1 MSRVVFPLVI
11 LAALFTIV
19 PIISHRHRLGRDE
32 PETAFALQDPARVV
46 DVDVLRTRTGNR
58 DLRLAG
64 DRDLALLRSNATVGR
79 LVRLLDS
86 TSTRERRL
94 AAATLGAAGLD
105 DGVLPLIR
113 AFETEHDELALA
125 SMAMALAESG
135 SPEAV
140 RTLIQ
145 AIRDARGLSA
155 YHAYQALKTTF
166 GLDLGLE
173 ADDWERW
180 FEASLAAHE

>member
-11 LAALFTIV
+11 LAALFAIV
-19 PIISHRHRLGRDE
+19 PLMSDRLARDE
-32 PETAFALQDPARVV
+32 AEPAFALQDPGRVI

-64 DRDLALLRSNATVGR
+64 DRDMALLRSNATVGR

-86 TSTRERRL
+86 SSTRERRL
-94 AAATLGAAGLD
+94 AAATLGAAGIE

-113 AFETEHDELALA
+113 AFESERDELALA
-125 SMAMALAESG
+125 AMASALAESG
-135 SPEAV
+135 NPEAV
-140 RTLIQ
+140 RSLIQ
-145 AIRDARGLSA
+145 AIRDQRGLAS
-155 YHAYQALKTTF
+155 YQAYQALKTAF
-166 GLDLGLE
+166 GLDLALN

-180 FEASLAAHE
+180 FEASLATHE